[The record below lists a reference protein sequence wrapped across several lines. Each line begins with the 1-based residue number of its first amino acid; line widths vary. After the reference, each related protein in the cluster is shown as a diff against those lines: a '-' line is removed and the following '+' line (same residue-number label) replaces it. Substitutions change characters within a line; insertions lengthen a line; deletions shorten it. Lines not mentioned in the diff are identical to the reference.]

1 MASRDK
7 KDLRNELVN
16 GYDLAIKRY
25 KELYPNAPQPF
36 ITCTFRSNEEQNIL
50 FNKRPKVT
58 NAKAGQSPHNFN
70 PSFAFDIGFIGL
82 DKKMDWSLKL
92 FLNFANIITSID
104 SNIDWGGNFKNL
116 SDKPHFELKGWK
128 NLISKMV
135 V

>member
-7 KDLRNELVN
+7 RELRVELVKA
-16 GYDLAIKRY
+16 YDLAIIRY
-25 KELYPNAPQPF
+25 KELYPNDPQPF

-70 PSFAFDIGFIGL
+70 PSFAFDLGFITL
-82 DKKMDWSLKL
+82 DKKMDWTPRL
-92 FLNFANIITSID
+92 FLNFSNIITSID
-104 SNIDWGGNFKNL
+104 SNIDWGGNWIKF

-128 NLISKMV
+128 NLIQKK
-135 V
+135 

>member
-7 KDLRNELVN
+7 KYLRNELVN

-50 FNKRPKVT
+50 FNKKPKVT

-104 SNIDWGGNFKNL
+104 SNIDWGGNWIRFK
-116 SDKPHFELKGWK
+116 DAPHFELKGWK
-128 NLISKMV
+128 NLK
-135 V
+135 

>member
-104 SNIDWGGNFKNL
+104 SNIDWGGNWIKFK
-116 SDKPHFELKGWK
+116 DAPHFELKGWK
-128 NLISKMV
+128 NLITK
-135 V
+135 

>member
-50 FNKRPKVT
+50 FNKKPKVT

-104 SNIDWGGNFKNL
+104 SNIDWGGNWIRFK
-116 SDKPHFELKGWK
+116 DAPHFELKDWK
-128 NLISKMV
+128 NLK
-135 V
+135 

>member
-50 FNKRPKVT
+50 FNKTPKVT

-104 SNIDWGGNFKNL
+104 SNIDWGGNWIRFK
-116 SDKPHFELKGWK
+116 DAPHFELKDWK
-128 NLISKMV
+128 NLKPKMV

>member
-36 ITCTFRSNEEQNIL
+36 ITCTFRSNEDQNIL

-82 DKKMDWSLKL
+82 DKKMDWNPKL

-104 SNIDWGGNFKNL
+104 SNIDWGGNWIRFK
-116 SDKPHFELKGWK
+116 DAPHFELKDWK
-128 NLISKMV
+128 NLK
-135 V
+135 

>member
-104 SNIDWGGNFKNL
+104 SNIDWGGNWIRFK
-116 SDKPHFELKGWK
+116 DAPHFELKGWK
-128 NLISKMV
+128 NLISKV
-135 V
+135 K

>member
-104 SNIDWGGNFKNL
+104 SNIDWGGNWIRFK
-116 SDKPHFELKGWK
+116 DAPHFELKDWK
-128 NLISKMV
+128 NLK
-135 V
+135 

>member
-116 SDKPHFELKGWK
+116 SDKPHFELKNWRTYLTK
-128 NLISKMV
+128 K
-135 V
+135 